1 MIKSSNIIV
10 KKIVYLLAITFCMQ
24 FNAIG
29 QNVGIGT
36 TTPLARLHVTD
47 SSVLFSATGLI
58 PATPGNTPISGT
70 GRRMMWYPDKAAF
83 RVGCAYETDWDMIN
97 IGNYSFASGLGT
109 IASGEASVAMGESA
123 TASGF
128 QSFAVGFG
136 ATASGSY
143 STSLGYIT
151 TASGQLSTAM
161 GSFVTTNNQSGA
173 FIIGDDGAG
182 RSNAIYYNNSPNSM
196 QMVFAGGYRLYT
208 GSSASGVYM
217 NGGDN
222 SWSQISDSTKKEK
235 ILPVDGE
242 ELLGK
247 ISTFKLGTWNY
258 KGQDPKIFRHYGPMA
273 QDFHNAFG
281 HDAVGTI
288 GNDTL
293 INQADFIGV
302 SFTAIQA
309 LEKRTEK
316 IEQQQQQISAL
327 QKQNETLLAD
337 NQKLQQQLQLL
348 LSTVSTL
355 GKKVQ
360 ELATV
365 QSSSNTI
372 VKK

>member
-1 MIKSSNIIV
+1 
-10 KKIVYLLAITFCMQ
+10 MQ

-161 GSFVTTNNQSGA
+161 GSFVTTNN
-173 FIIGDDGAG
+173 
-182 RSNAIYYNNSPNSM
+182 
-196 QMVFAGGYRLYT
+196 
-208 GSSASGVYM
+208 
-217 NGGDN
+217 
-222 SWSQISDSTKKEK
+222 
-235 ILPVDGE
+235 
-242 ELLGK
+242 
-247 ISTFKLGTWNY
+247 
-258 KGQDPKIFRHYGPMA
+258 
-273 QDFHNAFG
+273 
-281 HDAVGTI
+281 
-288 GNDTL
+288 
-293 INQADFIGV
+293 
-302 SFTAIQA
+302 
-309 LEKRTEK
+309 
-316 IEQQQQQISAL
+316 
-327 QKQNETLLAD
+327 
-337 NQKLQQQLQLL
+337 
-348 LSTVSTL
+348 
-355 GKKVQ
+355 
-360 ELATV
+360 
-365 QSSSNTI
+365 
-372 VKK
+372 